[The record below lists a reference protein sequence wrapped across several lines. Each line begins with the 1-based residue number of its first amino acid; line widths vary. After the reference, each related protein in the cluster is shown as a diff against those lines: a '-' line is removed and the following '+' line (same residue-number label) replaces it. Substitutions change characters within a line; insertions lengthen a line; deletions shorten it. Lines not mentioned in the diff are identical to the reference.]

1 MTIKE
6 VAQAGHDN
14 AVKRGFYF
22 QDSEQAIKDKLD
34 EEIEEL
40 KTAIYCKDYKPFP
53 DIKRLDDEAFQ
64 FAFQRYIKDTVGAE
78 LADII
83 ITALSGAVELGI
95 PIELFI
101 EAVQRNNELR
111 RY

>member
-1 MTIKE
+1 MTIKQI
-6 VAQAGHDN
+6 ATAGHNN
-14 AVKRGFYF
+14 AVKNGFYF
-22 QDSEQAIKDKLD
+22 NDSEQAIKDKLD

-40 KTAIYCKDYKPFP
+40 KTAIYCKDYKSFP
-53 DIKRLDDEAFQ
+53 NIKGVDDDSFIFMFERF
-64 FAFQRYIKDTVGAE
+64 IKNTVGGE
-78 LADII
+78 LSDII

-101 EAVQRNNELR
+101 EAGIRYNSLR